1 MNKIYTSFVDFI
13 IPTYNR
19 YDQLKSLL
27 YSLVSQYD
35 PDWSAQVIIDDVENN
50 LFVSIVES
58 FNDSRISYTFTG
70 QRYNDWGH
78 TPREIGKQQS
88 TSQYV
93 IMTGDDNYYTPNTV
107 QEIKASAKDYNI
119 PGLIYW
125 DMIHSH
131 LNYKLLEC
139 KLLFGQIDMGA
150 FATRRD
156 IAQKIKLNNT
166 YTADGW
172 FIHDLNTIFPN
183 EDKIKIDKVL
193 FVHN

>member
-1 MNKIYTSFVDFI
+1 MKSFIDFI
-13 IPTYNR
+13 VPTYNR
-19 YDQLKSLL
+19 HDQIRSMLH
-27 YSLVSQYD
+27 SLVSQYD
-35 PDWSAQVIIDDVENN
+35 SDWSANVIIDDIENDMMIDIIKDIN
-50 LFVSIVES
+50 NE
-58 FNDSRISYTFTG
+58 RIRYTFTG
-70 QRYNDWGH
+70 HRYNDWGH
-78 TPREIGKQQS
+78 TPREMGKQLS
-88 TSQYV
+88 DSQYV
-93 IMTGDDNYYTPNTV
+93 IMTGDDNYYVPTTV
-107 QEIKASAKDYNI
+107 SEIKKAAAENNT

>member
-1 MNKIYTSFVDFI
+1 MKINQPAFVDFI
-13 IPTYNR
+13 IPTYDR
-19 YDQLKSLL
+19 HLQLKSML
-27 YSLVSQYD
+27 YSLIVQYD
-35 PDWSAQVIIDDVENN
+35 ADWSAQVIIDDVENN
-50 LFVSIVES
+50 LCVSIVES
-58 FNDSRISYTFTG
+58 FNDSRISCTLAG

-93 IMTGDDNYYTPNTV
+93 IMTGDDNYYTPTTV
-107 QEIKASAKDYNI
+107 SEIKKAATENNN
-119 PGLIYW
+119 PGLIFW
-125 DMIHSH
+125 NMVHSH
-131 LNYKLLEC
+131 FDYTVLEC
-139 KLLFGQIDMGA
+139 KLGIGMIDMGA

-166 YTADGW
+166 YTADGC
-172 FIHDLNTIFPN
+172 FIHDLDILFPN